1 MRIHSCDVDI
11 PMDPPASACI
21 VIENKAIL
29 YQFLSYCNL
38 DYCGDNDWISY
49 FVDEKPQ
56 DNDKAIHF
64 IPNVFNLDLNSK
76 KNINGLYKLLKKKY
90 YEELKIEIQD
100 LQRRAETIVKGIA
113 MDFDVDLS
121 VGDTI
126 SEDDLFKAMNLSF
139 SESDSSLIDR
149 FIRYVMVIHELQNIS
164 VFLVYRL
171 RDFFESKEIE
181 SIYHEL
187 NYKSIILVDIEG
199 SSPSF
204 LNEKEYQLII
214 DKDLCSI

>member
-1 MRIHSCDVDI
+1 M
-11 PMDPPASACI
+11 
-21 VIENKAIL
+21 
-29 YQFLSYCNL
+29 
-38 DYCGDNDWISY
+38 
-49 FVDEKPQ
+49 
-56 DNDKAIHF
+56 
-64 IPNVFNLDLNSK
+64 
-76 KNINGLYKLLKKKY
+76 KKKY